1 MAEAFPRAD
10 KFLWAV
16 RVFKTRALASGA
28 CRNGKVSISGIV
40 VKASREIKQGD
51 TIVVRQQPLTR
62 TIKVISRSL

>member
-10 KFLWAV
+10 KFLWVV